1 MSAETEADRVA
12 ILNGALRLKAQ
23 RSPLKPGELRD
34 WQADRRSRDPIKRL
48 SREFDEIARQAVDP
62 ADLAAGMEAAG
73 INDRIAR
80 EFYNEESVF
89 RLAELVLELVPVEL
103 PDPLAYDYNP
113 WRRPFWNHLS
123 RGLLYALPT
132 LPYVVAIS
140 FTHVTAAGIW
150 VLLIA
155 CVISTAFTQGLAHFA
170 HLFLGYGVTKAAVR
184 VLRLALLGVIGV
196 GGLIAVWI
204 GLATGAGVLVAG
216 IAYGVLLYTVAATVL
231 MVFKRER
238 LLLASLTPAILL
250 SVVVLLAPGHLL
262 GYPVVICSFLVVC
275 VVAVV
280 SVASWVLWD
289 EARPRGPK
297 WMPLARAEIAA
308 AGLHALYGAVAAAL
322 MTFAVV
328 DVLQFGNVIDGEN
341 LIGVGM
347 LPLVVS
353 LGFAEANVY
362 GFRSEC
368 STAMARSYSRQQFK
382 PEARHILARRL
393 LAYAATLVALT
404 VIVLLP
410 RYLAVGID
418 SITMLRHV
426 AYGELG
432 IALLGAMMLV
442 SCGLAR
448 KATSLLG
455 LGLVVD
461 VLVRLPASGTLEE
474 LTTAHVVVFAGL
486 IVVVWWTAF
495 RDLVSPLRHR

>member
-150 VLLIA
+150 VLLVA

-184 VLRLALLGVIGV
+184 VQ
-196 GGLIAVWI
+196 AV
-204 GLATGAGVLVAG
+204 L
-216 IAYGVLLYTVAATVL
+216 
-231 MVFKRER
+231 
-238 LLLASLTPAILL
+238 
-250 SVVVLLAPGHLL
+250 
-262 GYPVVICSFLVVC
+262 
-275 VVAVV
+275 
-280 SVASWVLWD
+280 
-289 EARPRGPK
+289 
-297 WMPLARAEIAA
+297 
-308 AGLHALYGAVAAAL
+308 
-322 MTFAVV
+322 
-328 DVLQFGNVIDGEN
+328 
-341 LIGVGM
+341 
-347 LPLVVS
+347 
-353 LGFAEANVY
+353 
-362 GFRSEC
+362 
-368 STAMARSYSRQQFK
+368 
-382 PEARHILARRL
+382 
-393 LAYAATLVALT
+393 ATLVRAAASR
-404 VIVLLP
+404 P
-410 RYLAVGID
+410 GRPPC
-418 SITMLRHV
+418 RW
-426 AYGELG
+426 
-432 IALLGAMMLV
+432 
-442 SCGLAR
+442 
-448 KATSLLG
+448 TS
-455 LGLVVD
+455 
-461 VLVRLPASGTLEE
+461 PSPSGRTRSRPGSRC
-474 LTTAHVVVFAGL
+474 TGGPTPWCAA
-486 IVVVWWTAF
+486 
-495 RDLVSPLRHR
+495 PP